1 MSNARNG
8 LLAGGNWIV
17 DAVKIIDTWP
27 QQDALA
33 NIFSTAKGTGGSPF
47 NLLVD
52 LARMGVQFPLAA
64 VGLVGDDDNGR
75 WIVEECRRWGID
87 TSALQHTAEAPTS
100 YTDVMTVRATGRR
113 TFFHARGANALLD
126 VRHFD
131 FTKTDA
137 RIFHLGYLLLLDR
150 LDQPSA
156 SHGTV
161 AGEVLARAREG
172 GLKTS
177 IDVVSEDSDRFAKI
191 VLPTLPH
198 VDLCIMNEFEAG
210 RATGRKVR
218 AGEHLDRAELR
229 AAMQRLLEAGVRERV
244 VVHFPEGG
252 CALGRDG
259 EWTEHGSVNLPD
271 TGYIKGAAGAGD
283 AFTAGV
289 LMGWHNG
296 RPVEEGLRAGVCAA
310 AANLSD
316 ETCTGGLRSLADCLA
331 LGEKYGFRA

>member
-33 NIFSTAKGTGGSPF
+33 NIFSTMKGTGGSPF

-75 WIVEECRRWGID
+75 WIVEECRRWKID

-126 VRHFD
+126 LRHFD
-131 FTKTDA
+131 FTKTNA

-150 LDQPSA
+150 LDKPSA

-161 AGEVLARAREG
+161 AGEVLARAQEA

-191 VLPTLPH
+191 VLPTLSH

-218 AGEHLDRAELR
+218 AGEHLDRTELR
-229 AAMQRLLEAGVRERV
+229 GAMQRLLEAGVRERV

-252 CALGRDG
+252 CALDRCG

-289 LMGWHNG
+289 LMAWHNG
-296 RPVEEGLRAGVCAA
+296 EPVEEGLRAGVCAA

-316 ETCTGGLRSLADCLA
+316 ETCTGGLRPLADCLA
-331 LGEKYGFRA
+331 LGEKHGFRK